1 MRNFALKR
9 LGQLEEPGAAR
20 YKLATFLR
28 ASIAFPLEKHMAKKT
43 AKKTAAP
50 KPPKISAASKP
61 RTKGEIYTTI
71 AEHVGLSRKQ
81 VALMFD
87 AMGRIMAADLGK
99 GTDFNVPGLMRVRVI
114 KKPATKGGM
123 RPNPFKP
130 GEMMEVKPRPARNV
144 IKVRPLK
151 GLKSMV

>member
-1 MRNFALKR
+1 
-9 LGQLEEPGAAR
+9 
-20 YKLATFLR
+20 
-28 ASIAFPLEKHMAKKT
+28 MAKKT
-43 AKKTAAP
+43 AKKSAAAP
-50 KPPKISAASKP
+50 KTPKISASSKP
-61 RTKGEIYTTI
+61 RTKGEIYSTI
-71 AEHVGLSRKQ
+71 ADHVGLSRKQ
-81 VALMFD
+81 VAQMFD
-87 AMGRIMAADLGK
+87 TMGRLMAADLGK